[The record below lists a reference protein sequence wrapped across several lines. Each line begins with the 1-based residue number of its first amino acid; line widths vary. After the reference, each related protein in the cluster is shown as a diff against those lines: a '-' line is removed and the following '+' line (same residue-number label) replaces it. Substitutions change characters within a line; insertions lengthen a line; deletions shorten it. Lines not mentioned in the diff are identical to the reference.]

1 MLTYSVSMFYFYPI
15 LFRPS
20 SFPIF
25 ALHPLNRIP
34 YSMKKSIVLSS
45 IALASLLTSCASQK
59 NSLKTTTVETTVN
72 EFNPQYYSEY
82 TLTTDLSH
90 LTSNEKSIL
99 RLMIKAADI
108 MDDIF
113 WQQAYG
119 AKIDIID
126 ETKGAQQD
134 YVKINYGPWDRLD
147 NEKPFLPGVGP
158 KPAGAMFYP
167 QDMTKEE
174 FEAANLK
181 DGKSNYTLV
190 KRNRDG
196 KLYTVPYHENYRNQI
211 QQAAGYLIKAAELA
225 DDPGLKKYLELRS
238 AALLNDDFYASD
250 LAWMDM
256 KNANLDIVIGP
267 IETYE
272 DQLFGYKA
280 SYSSYV
286 LVKDVEWSNKLAKF
300 VQYLPELQ
308 ANLPVAAPYKAEKPG
323 TDSDLNAYDVIYY
336 AGDCNAGG
344 KTIAIN
350 LPNDERV
357 QLEKG
362 TRRLQLKNAMQAKFD
377 QILVPIAEVMIDESQ
392 QKNIKFDAFFS
403 NVMFHEVAHGLGI
416 KNTIDGKGSVREAL
430 KETQAALEEGKADI
444 LGLYMVNQLLKKGE
458 LEGTQEDYFVTFLAG
473 ILRSVRFG
481 ASSAHGQAN
490 MICFNYFAENGA
502 FEKLPNGR
510 YKVNVD
516 KMEKAMNGLSELI
529 LTLQGNGDYKGV
541 VELMNTKGKISETL
555 QIDLDKINAA
565 NVPVDIKFK
574 QGLDILG
581 L

>member
-1 MLTYSVSMFYFYPI
+1 
-15 LFRPS
+15 
-20 SFPIF
+20 
-25 ALHPLNRIP
+25 
-34 YSMKKSIVLSS
+34 MKKPIVLFS
-45 IALASLLTSCASQK
+45 IAITSILASCASQK
-59 NSLKTTTVETTVN
+59 STQNSTNVETTTS
-72 EFNPQYYSEY
+72 EFTPQYYSEY

-90 LTSNEKSIL
+90 LSSNEKDIL
-99 RLMIKAADI
+99 KLMIKAADI
-108 MDDIF
+108 MDDLF
-113 WQQAYG
+113 WQQTYG
-119 AKIDIID
+119 AKIDITD
-126 ETKGAQQD
+126 AVKGAELD

-147 NEKPFLPGVGP
+147 NEKPFLQGVGP

-167 QDMTKEE
+167 LDMTAEE
-174 FEAANLK
+174 FETANLA

-196 KLYTVPYHENYRNQI
+196 KLYAIPYHVNYKNQL
-211 QQAAGYLIKAAELA
+211 QNAAGYLVKASELA
-225 DDPGLKKYLELRS
+225 EDPGLKKYLQLRA
-238 AALLNDDFYASD
+238 AALLNDNFYASD

-256 KNANLDIVIGP
+256 KNSNLDIVIGP

-308 ANLPVAAPYKAEKPG
+308 RNLPVDDKYKAEKPG

-350 LPNDERV
+350 LPNDEQV

-377 QILVPIAEVMIDESQ
+377 QILVPIANVMIDESQ

-416 KNTIDGKGSVREAL
+416 KNTVNGKGSVREAL
-430 KETQAALEEGKADI
+430 KETQSALEEGKADI
-444 LGLYMVNQLLKKGE
+444 LGLYMVNQLLNKGE

-502 FEKLPNGR
+502 FEKTANGR
-510 YKVNVD
+510 YKVNVA
-516 KMEKAMNGLSELI
+516 KMEQAMNGLSELI
-529 LTLQGNGDYKGV
+529 LTLQGNGDYEGV
-541 VELMNTKGKISETL
+541 KSLMTTKGKISADL
-555 QIDLDKINAA
+555 QKDLDKIKSE

-574 QGLDILG
+574 QGLEVLG
-581 L
+581 LN